1 MTYGTIGWSG
11 GPRQSL
17 THNLKAG
24 QFRSMGRVNVF
35 PSNTTIINNNNFGVG
50 YGMYDDCY
58 CNNSN
63 STPSWLN
70 WMMGIGLGGSLLGGI
85 LGMFTG
91 GNKTEGAGEVK
102 SDTSAEKEKA
112 TNKKLDEFEGLKAGY
127 PEGKFFKVD
136 DKYCCRI
143 GDNVY
148 EADNLVDL
156 NNQLKAAI
164 KPSTT
169 EPKTV
174 KKDGPE
180 KKDATE
186 TTLPKLFKNMDGFKN
201 EKAVTDKFK
210 ELTGADATK
219 IDNLEG
225 EITLSQV
232 EDKGNNTKKNGSL
245 SIKATDLKNI
255 EPGKNKKLGT
265 FGGKEVIAENLDGYI
280 RIKVGD
286 SQTYIVGKTSAGKYQ
301 GYQFENGNV
310 IGYNEVNWTSRKS

>member
-1 MTYGTIGWSG
+1 MTYGITGWSG

-17 THNLKAG
+17 THNLRAG

-35 PSNTTIINNNNFGVG
+35 PSNTTIINNNNFGAG

-63 STPSWLN
+63 STPGWLN
-70 WMMGIGLGGSLLGGI
+70 WMMGIGLGGTLLGGI

-102 SDTSAEKEKA
+102 TDTSAEKEKA

-148 EADNLVDL
+148 EADSLVDL

-169 EPKTV
+169 EPKTE

-186 TTLPKLFKNMDGFKN
+186 TTLPKLFKDMSSFTTA
-201 EKAVTDKFK
+201 EAVTDKFK
-210 ELTGADATK
+210 ELTGADAVK
-219 IDNLEG
+219 IDNIDTET
-225 EITLSQV
+225 ITLSNV
-232 EDKGNNTKKNGSL
+232 YDKENNTNMADKLKINTSTLKGIPQNG
-245 SIKATDLKNI
+245 T
-255 EPGKNKKLGT
+255 KKLGNYK
-265 FGGKEVIAENLDGYI
+265 GKEVIAENLDGYI

-286 SQTYIVGKTSAGKYQ
+286 EQTYIIGKASDNTYQ
-301 GYQFENGNV
+301 GYQTKELDVVGA
-310 IGYNEVNWTSRKS
+310 GPANWHNQ